1 MSTTSYVQLYMLCI
15 VQGYE
20 DQSGS
25 VYVHV
30 CEDSVQGLR
39 IILGVYSRNGMYV
52 NSITAVP
59 PHPEAGSRIFRNVG
73 GSL

>member
-20 DQSGS
+20 DQCGS
-25 VYVHV
+25 ICVGVFMYV

-39 IILGVYSRNGMYV
+39 IIQM
-52 NSITAVP
+52 
-59 PHPEAGSRIFRNVG
+59 
-73 GSL
+73 